1 MKPYHAFLESAKG
14 FGESGRE
21 GRGLGTVGG
30 KGEGLGRM
38 RADGE
43 GEGMAEG
50 GKGKSSGK
58 RIGREGEGL
67 GESKL

>member
-1 MKPYHAFLESAKG
+1 MRKVLRRVGGK
-14 FGESGRE
+14 GES
-21 GRGLGTVGG
+21 LGTVGG

-50 GKGKSSGK
+50 GKGEKFREEDWKG
-58 RIGREGEGL
+58 GRGFRGE
-67 GESKL
+67 

>member
-1 MKPYHAFLESAKG
+1 MRKVLGRVGGK
-14 FGESGRE
+14 GES
-21 GRGLGTVGG
+21 LGTVGE

-50 GKGKSSGK
+50 GKGEKFREEDWKG
-58 RIGREGEGL
+58 GRGFRGE
-67 GESKL
+67 